1 MQFQRNGKRFGCRAS
16 CGFSAVD
23 DVGAD
28 DEEIVEYY
36 FTDYRLGGCRQAP
49 LTSRAGGSIA
59 WKEIKFGL
67 LDRRYAAP
75 FVPFT
80 RTLFGIHATHLTVQ

>member
-36 FTDYRLGGCRQAP
+36 FTDYRLGG
-49 LTSRAGGSIA
+49 
-59 WKEIKFGL
+59 
-67 LDRRYAAP
+67 AAKLP
-75 FVPFT
+75 
-80 RTLFGIHATHLTVQ
+80 

>member
-23 DVGAD
+23 DVNAD

-36 FTDYRLGGCRQAP
+36 LP
-49 LTSRAGGSIA
+49 IIGS
-59 WKEIKFGL
+59 EG
-67 LDRRYAAP
+67 AAKLP
-75 FVPFT
+75 
-80 RTLFGIHATHLTVQ
+80 